1 MLSPG
6 NAALR
11 FMPPLVLHA
20 AKLVV
25 YLGCCAVG
33 AALGRAAAQGLASLL
48 PVPPGVFFALLCIL
62 AGSLIG
68 LVAPLEQRLVWG
80 RWLTASDEDLAW
92 IGKSSG
98 NLLTGSIASP
108 CSLGLALGL
117 LSLLMA

>member
-1 MLSPG
+1 
-6 NAALR
+6 
-11 FMPPLVLHA
+11 MPPLVLHA
-20 AKLVV
+20 VKLAV

-48 PVPPGVFFALLCIL
+48 PVPAGVFFALLCIL

-68 LVAPLEQRLVWG
+68 VVAPLEQRLVWG

-98 NLLTGSIASP
+98 HLLTGSIASP